1 MKDENT
7 AKTEDITEEIAV
19 KTENISEETAENTE
33 NINEE
38 GTAEKKGGSS
48 FLNDAAEIVE
58 SILLSVF
65 IVLLV
70 FTYLFRLSD
79 VSGPSM
85 EPTLTEKDRVVIS
98 PLFYTPE
105 QNDIIIVNSSKL
117 NKLIVKRVV
126 ALEGQSVDID
136 FEKGIV
142 SVDGEPLDEQL
153 YITGENGEEPEL
165 KADHFVNTLTTYDMG
180 AFESYPVTV
189 PQGCVFVLG
198 DNRNRSKDSKHIEL
212 GFVPE
217 EEIVGRVIFRISPL
231 NKFGTV
237 D

>member
-7 AKTEDITEEIAV
+7 AKTEDITEKTAA

-117 NKLIVKRVV
+117 DKLIVKRVV

-153 YITGENGEEPEL
+153 YIVGENGEKPEL

-198 DNRNRSKDSKHIEL
+198 DNRNRSMDSKHIEL

-217 EEIVGRVIFRISPL
+217 EEIVGKVIFRISPL
-231 NKFGTV
+231 SKFGTV

>member
-1 MKDENT
+1 MKEEN
-7 AKTEDITEEIAV
+7 AV
-19 KTENISEETAENTE
+19 KAENTS
-33 NINEE
+33 ILDDV
-38 GTAEKKGGSS
+38 T
-48 FLNDAAEIVE
+48 EIVE

-65 IVLLV
+65 VVLLV

-85 EPTLTEKDRVVIS
+85 EPTLVEKDRVVIS

-105 QNDIIIVNSSKL
+105 QNDIIIVDSSKL
-117 NKLIVKRVV
+117 DKLIVKRVV

-153 YITGENGEEPEL
+153 YIVGENGEKPEL

-217 EEIVGRVIFRISPL
+217 EEIVGKVIFRISPL
-231 NKFGTV
+231 SKFGTV

>member
-1 MKDENT
+1 MKEEN
-7 AKTEDITEEIAV
+7 AV
-19 KTENISEETAENTE
+19 KAENTS
-33 NINEE
+33 ILDDV
-38 GTAEKKGGSS
+38 T
-48 FLNDAAEIVE
+48 EIVE

-65 IVLLV
+65 VVLLV

-85 EPTLTEKDRVVIS
+85 EPTLVEKDRVVIS

-105 QNDIIIVNSSKL
+105 QNDIIIVDSSKL
-117 NKLIVKRVV
+117 DKLIVKRVV

-153 YITGENGEEPEL
+153 YIVGEDGEKPEL

-217 EEIVGRVIFRISPL
+217 EEIVGKVIFRISPL
-231 NKFGTV
+231 SKFGTV

>member
-1 MKDENT
+1 MKEEN
-7 AKTEDITEEIAV
+7 AV
-19 KTENISEETAENTE
+19 KAENTS
-33 NINEE
+33 ILDDV
-38 GTAEKKGGSS
+38 T
-48 FLNDAAEIVE
+48 EIVE

-65 IVLLV
+65 VVLLV

-85 EPTLTEKDRVVIS
+85 EPTLVEKDRVVIS

-105 QNDIIIVNSSKL
+105 QNDIIIVDSSKL
-117 NKLIVKRVV
+117 DKLIVKRVV

-153 YITGENGEEPEL
+153 YIVGENGEKPEL

-217 EEIVGRVIFRISPL
+217 EEIVGKVIFRISPL
-231 NKFGTV
+231 SKFGTV
-237 D
+237 H

>member
-7 AKTEDITEEIAV
+7 AKTEDITEKTAA

-117 NKLIVKRVV
+117 DKLIVKRVV

-153 YITGENGEEPEL
+153 
-165 KADHFVNTLTTYDMG
+165 
-180 AFESYPVTV
+180 
-189 PQGCVFVLG
+189 
-198 DNRNRSKDSKHIEL
+198 
-212 GFVPE
+212 
-217 EEIVGRVIFRISPL
+217 
-231 NKFGTV
+231 
-237 D
+237 

>member
-7 AKTEDITEEIAV
+7 AKTEDITEKTAA
-19 KTENISEETAENTE
+19 KTENISEE
-33 NINEE
+33 
-38 GTAEKKGGSS
+38 TAEKKGGSS

-117 NKLIVKRVV
+117 DKLIVKRVV

-142 SVDGEPLDEQL
+142 S
-153 YITGENGEEPEL
+153 
-165 KADHFVNTLTTYDMG
+165 
-180 AFESYPVTV
+180 
-189 PQGCVFVLG
+189 
-198 DNRNRSKDSKHIEL
+198 
-212 GFVPE
+212 
-217 EEIVGRVIFRISPL
+217 
-231 NKFGTV
+231 
-237 D
+237 

>member
-1 MKDENT
+1 MKEEN
-7 AKTEDITEEIAV
+7 AV
-19 KTENISEETAENTE
+19 KAENTS
-33 NINEE
+33 ILDDV
-38 GTAEKKGGSS
+38 T
-48 FLNDAAEIVE
+48 EIVE

-65 IVLLV
+65 VVLLV

-105 QNDIIIVNSSKL
+105 QNDIIIVDSSKL
-117 NKLIVKRVV
+117 DKLIVKRVV

-142 SVDGEPLDEQL
+142 SVDGQPLDEQL
-153 YITGENGEEPEL
+153 YIVGENGEKPEL

-217 EEIVGRVIFRISPL
+217 EEIVGKVIFRISPL
-231 NKFGTV
+231 SKFGTV

>member
-1 MKDENT
+1 MKEEN
-7 AKTEDITEEIAV
+7 AV
-19 KTENISEETAENTE
+19 KAENTS
-33 NINEE
+33 ILDDV
-38 GTAEKKGGSS
+38 T
-48 FLNDAAEIVE
+48 EIVE

-65 IVLLV
+65 VVLLV

-117 NKLIVKRVV
+117 DKLIVKRVV

-153 YITGENGEEPEL
+153 YIVGENGEKPEL
-165 KADHFVNTLTTYDMG
+165 KADHFVNTLTTMIW
-180 AFESYPVTV
+180 V
-189 PQGCVFVLG
+189 
-198 DNRNRSKDSKHIEL
+198 
-212 GFVPE
+212 
-217 EEIVGRVIFRISPL
+217 PL
-231 NKFGTV
+231 NPIRSQYRRDVYLSSVTTETV
-237 D
+237 QRTASTLNSDSFLKRR